1 MFPELTSIE
10 LWVVSNGIGAVA
22 FALLTLFLVLIEP
35 HHSAVRP
42 LAAACGVNT
51 LWLGLLAAAPLIG
64 AGGPV
69 LDLAETTRNGMWL
82 VLASSLLPSFPGRAT
97 RPLLIGVALGL
108 PLLLLVYLAWR
119 LASTSVVGSPMSGH
133 SFLFAVGA
141 TLTSFWALVLV
152 EQTWRVGGTDRRWAI
167 KYLCL
172 ALMTLFVYDFLMY
185 SFALVYAHIDINVWD
200 ARGAVNALAAPM
212 IAIAAMR
219 HASWSARV
227 GMSHQAV
234 FRSGTVLAV
243 GVYLV
248 IVALGS
254 YYIRRFG
261 GSWGSVA
268 AVFFLAATTIGLFV
282 LLASAQIRAHMRV
295 FINKHLFSYKYDYRE
310 EWLALT
316 RRLSH
321 QEAGVDPYGRAIRAV
336 AQLLDS
342 PAGALWL
349 DRDDRFVVVAEW
361 NLLKAMEIELP
372 VDSELATFLH
382 ENGWIVDFRESG
394 NVSAAASA
402 LALTRAFRELP
413 RARLLLPLFAEERLL
428 GFMVLAEPRAQYRL
442 GWEEL
447 DLLKT
452 LGRQVGVFLD
462 QQESN
467 QALTQARQF
476 EAFNQLTAFLMHD
489 LKNIAGQQSL
499 ILQNAERHKHNP
511 AFVDDMILTVEN
523 SVARMQEVLRQLE
536 RVSAGPRQG
545 GRVAIDALVTEILDN
560 LAGTSPVPERQDDG
574 CEAIVIAD
582 RERFAMVLRHVI
594 KNAQDATGRDGW
606 VGIRAT
612 VEAGTVAIAVS
623 DNGEGMTPAF
633 IRDSLFK
640 PFFSTKS
647 ARGMGIG
654 AYQARDFA
662 RGAGGDVTV
671 DSTPGV
677 GTVFTLR
684 LPAAESEHGRNG
696 ELNGDTGG
704 PQQS

>member
-1 MFPELTSIE
+1 MT
-10 LWVVSNGIGAVA
+10 AVA
-22 FALLTLFLVLIEP
+22 ATP
-35 HHSAVRP
+35 
-42 LAAACGVNT
+42 
-51 LWLGLLAAAPLIG
+51 
-64 AGGPV
+64 
-69 LDLAETTRNGMWL
+69 
-82 VLASSLLPSFPGRAT
+82 SSR
-97 RPLLIGVALGL
+97 
-108 PLLLLVYLAWR
+108 
-119 LASTSVVGSPMSGH
+119 
-133 SFLFAVGA
+133 
-141 TLTSFWALVLV
+141 
-152 EQTWRVGGTDRRWAI
+152 
-167 KYLCL
+167 
-172 ALMTLFVYDFLMY
+172 
-185 SFALVYAHIDINVWD
+185 
-200 ARGAVNALAAPM
+200 
-212 IAIAAMR
+212 
-219 HASWSARV
+219 
-227 GMSHQAV
+227 
-234 FRSGTVLAV
+234 
-243 GVYLV
+243 
-248 IVALGS
+248 
-254 YYIRRFG
+254 
-261 GSWGSVA
+261 
-268 AVFFLAATTIGLFV
+268 
-282 LLASAQIRAHMRV
+282 
-295 FINKHLFSYKYDYRE
+295 
-310 EWLALT
+310 
-316 RRLSH
+316 
-321 QEAGVDPYGRAIRAV
+321 
-336 AQLLDS
+336 
-342 PAGALWL
+342 
-349 DRDDRFVVVAEW
+349 
-361 NLLKAMEIELP
+361 
-372 VDSELATFLH
+372 
-382 ENGWIVDFRESG
+382 
-394 NVSAAASA
+394 
-402 LALTRAFRELP
+402 P
-413 RARLLLPLFAEERLL
+413 RARLLLPLVAEERLL

-511 AFVDDMILTVEN
+511 AFVDDMILTVDN

-545 GRVAIDALVTEILDN
+545 GRVAIDALVAEVLDN

-574 CEAIVIAD
+574 CEVIVIAD

-606 VGIRAT
+606 VGVRAT
-612 VEAGTVAIAVS
+612 VEVGTVAIAVS